1 MKPLTVLF
9 GGSRGIGRACL
20 DQLAADGFAVAY
32 TYVSAA
38 PEAEPCED
46 VRGYAVDVVDEAA
59 VAAFFETVKRD
70 FGASPRAVVV
80 NAGINV
86 PPAPL
91 AQFSTE
97 NFHRLLSVN
106 LVGAFNALRE
116 AARHVEDDGAIV
128 ALSTSLV
135 RKALPGA
142 GPYIATKAAVEA
154 LVRSLSLELAPRR
167 VRVNAVAPGPVD
179 TDLFRDG
186 KDEAAVQR
194 SAALSPLGRVGRPQE
209 IAEVVSFLVSPKAS
223 WIYGQVVQPNGGLV

>member
-1 MKPLTVLF
+1 MRPLAVLI

-20 DQLAADGFAVAY
+20 DHLVADGFAVAY

-38 PEAEPCED
+38 PDVPAREE

-59 VAAFFETVKRD
+59 VAGFFADVRRD
-70 FGASPRAVVV
+70 FGVAPRAVVV

-91 AQFSTE
+91 AQFPTE
-97 NFHRLLSVN
+97 NFQRLVAVN

-116 AARHVEDDGAIV
+116 AARHVEDEGAIV

-135 RKALPGA
+135 RRPLPGA

-154 LVRSLSLELAPRR
+154 LVRSLALELAPRR

-179 TDLFRDG
+179 TDLFRSG
-186 KDEAAVQR
+186 KTEEAVRR
-194 SAALSPLGRVGRPQE
+194 SAALSPLDRVGRPEE
-209 IAEVVSFLVSPKAS
+209 IAEVIAFLVSPKAS
-223 WIYGQVVQPNGGLV
+223 WIDGQVVQPNGGLV

>member
-1 MKPLTVLF
+1 MKPLAVLF

-38 PEAEPCED
+38 PEAEPGPD
-46 VRGYAVDVVDEAA
+46 VRGYAVDVADEAA
-59 VAAFFETVKRD
+59 VAAFFAAVTRD
-70 FGASPRAVVV
+70 FGAAPQAVVV

-91 AQFSTE
+91 AQFSSE
-97 NFHRLLSVN
+97 NFQRLVSVN

-116 AARHVEDDGAIV
+116 AARHVADDGAIV

-135 RKALPGA
+135 RRPLPGA

-179 TDLFRDG
+179 TDLFRNG

-209 IAEVVSFLVSPKAS
+209 IAEVVSFLVSAKAS
-223 WIYGQVVQPNGGLV
+223 WIDGQVVQPNGGLV